1 MSAPLQISGPMPMP
15 PDYVSTSNKFKP
27 EIGGYAPYET
37 RLDRGLGEKEAQ
49 AMRGEKGDW
58 RPMPAFA
65 MPQPPNT
72 VTISNELFEKMY
84 YGSHNGAIGGGEG
97 KRAAYGNP
105 TPM

>member
-1 MSAPLQISGPMPMP
+1 MSTP
-15 PDYVSTSNKFKP
+15 PQYNPENRFKP

-37 RLDRGLGEKEAQ
+37 VLTRGMEKEAT
-49 AMRGEKGDW
+49 AKIGEKGDW
-58 RPMPAFA
+58 RPVPAFA

-84 YGSHNGAIGGGEG
+84 YGSHNGAGGGGEV
-97 KRAAYGNP
+97 KKPSSYGNP